1 MYDKIPGLISMAWP
15 LARGLTCDNRPRCCP
30 CLAMFATTGRG
41 DMVVCM
47 RKVLAPGL
55 ILFKGPF

>member
-15 LARGLTCDNRPRCCP
+15 LARGLTCDNPPRSCP

-55 ILFKGPF
+55 VLFKGPF